1 MTLPEKF
8 IPEGYTQLTDYT
20 KDDLHLLA
28 EELAADTSW
37 SVEEVHER
45 LHALVHE
52 HNVPIAEAERSVRKT
67 MARGRGP
74 MTLPEEFI
82 PEGDNLLTDYTKDD
96 LAQRAEDIATDTS
109 WSVEEVR
116 EKLDTLV
123 QHNVPIAEAE
133 RSVRT
138 TIAKGGDSE

>member
-52 HNVPIAEAERSVRKT
+52 HNVPIAA
-67 MARGRGP
+67 A
-74 MTLPEEFI
+74 
-82 PEGDNLLTDYTKDD
+82 D
-96 LAQRAEDIATDTS
+96 
-109 WSVEEVR
+109 
-116 EKLDTLV
+116 
-123 QHNVPIAEAE
+123 